1 MCGIAGFIDPRGR
14 SDRATL
20 ETMAR
25 GMARAI
31 AHRGPDDEGAW
42 ADADAGIAFGHRRLA
57 IVDLSPE
64 GHQPMASVSGRYVIA
79 FNGEIYN
86 HAAIRSEIEAAGD
99 APRWRGHSDTEVMLA
114 AFERWD
120 IDSALARFNGMF
132 AFALWDRSTRTLH
145 LARDR
150 MGEKP
155 LYYGEVA
162 GRLAFASEL
171 KALRALP
178 GFACP
183 VDREALALYLRFAYV
198 PSPRSIHAGI
208 AKLPPATRAEVRV
221 APNGSVKVVTHR
233 YWDLDVVARAGRAAP
248 FAGDEVAARAE
259 LSRRLEHSVGLR
271 MVADVPVGAFLSGGV
286 DSSLVVAVMQKLSA
300 RPVRTFTIG
309 FDDPAFDE
317 APFARDVARHLGT
330 DHTEV
335 YVTGQDALDVVPTL
349 PAMYDEPFADPSQ
362 VPTFLVSRIARAHV
376 TVSLSGDAGD
386 ELFAGY
392 ERYVRSEKL
401 ARLPAPL
408 RRAGG
413 ALLRASSP
421 MRAGAIVDAVQKA
434 LPRRLRFARPA
445 EKLAKLVPVLGA
457 ADARALYE
465 GLVTQWR
472 GELIPVTASANV
484 AAPGLLAAIGD
495 PSMDYASWMM
505 LADQH
510 TYLPDDILV
519 KVDRAAMAVALE
531 TRVPL
536 LDHDLVAWAWTL
548 PVDLKLRQGRGKFLL
563 RTLLDEHVPRA
574 LIDRPKRGFAVPLAA
589 WLRGPLRDWAEALLD
604 PARLTREGYL
614 DAERVGRLWREHLA
628 GIRDAQ
634 DELWT
639 ALTFGSWL
647 ADARP

>member
-1 MCGIAGFIDPRGR
+1 MCGIAGFLDPRGS

-20 ETMAR
+20 ETTAR
-25 GMARAI
+25 AMARAI

-42 ADADAGIAFGHRRLA
+42 ADPDAGIALGHRRLA
-57 IVDLSPE
+57 VVDLSPE
-64 GHQPMASVSGRYVIA
+64 GHQPMASASGRYVIA
-79 FNGEIYN
+79 FNGEVYN
-86 HAAIRSEIEAAGD
+86 HAAIRAEIESAGD
-99 APRWRGHSDTEVMLA
+99 APRWRGHSDTEAMLA
-114 AFERWD
+114 AIERWGVD
-120 IDSALARFNGMF
+120 GALARFNGMF
-132 AFALWDRSTRTLH
+132 AFALWDRATRTLH

-162 GRLAFASEL
+162 GRFVFGSEM

-178 GFACP
+178 GFDRP

-221 APNGSVKVVTHR
+221 AESGRIGVATHR
-233 YWDLDVVARAGRAAP
+233 YWDLDAVARAGRTAP
-248 FAGDEVAARAE
+248 FAGDAAEARAE
-259 LSRRLEHSVGLR
+259 LSRRLELSVGLR

-309 FDDPAFDE
+309 FDDPAYDE

-335 YVTGQDALDVVPTL
+335 YVGGREALDVVPML
-349 PAMYDEPFADPSQ
+349 PRMYDEPFADPSQ

-392 ERYVRSEKL
+392 ERYVRSERL
-401 ARLPAPL
+401 ARLPAAL

-413 ALLRASSP
+413 ALLSASSP
-421 MRAGAIVDAVQKA
+421 ARAGALLDAAQRA

-445 EKLAKLVPVLGA
+445 EKLAKLAPVLGA
-457 ADARALYE
+457 ADARTLYE

-472 GELIPVTASANV
+472 GAPVPASARAEA
-484 AAPGLLAAIGD
+484 AAPGLLSAIGG
-495 PSMDYASWMM
+495 PALDYASWMM

-536 LDHDLVAWAWTL
+536 LDHDLVAWAWSL
-548 PVDLKLRQGRGKFLL
+548 PLHLKLREGRGKFLL

-589 WLRGPLRDWAEALLD
+589 WLRGPLRDWAAQLLD
-604 PARLTREGYL
+604 PVRLAKEGYL
-614 DAERVGRLWREHLA
+614 DAERVGRLWRDHLA
-628 GIRDAQ
+628 GLRDAQ

-639 ALTFGSWL
+639 VLCFEAWI